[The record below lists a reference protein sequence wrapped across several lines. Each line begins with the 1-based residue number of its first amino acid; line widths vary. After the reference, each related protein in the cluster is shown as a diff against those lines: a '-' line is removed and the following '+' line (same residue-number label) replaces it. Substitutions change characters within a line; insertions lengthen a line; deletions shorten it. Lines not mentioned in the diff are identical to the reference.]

1 MFGPC
6 TRKESWTC
14 NRSADV
20 FNSSVLEQDADFRT
34 GSLRNQI
41 VVACRRFVDGDIH
54 AGNESAKISAF
65 RSGEIIGLSISVD
78 DTVDAGKLS

>member
-41 VVACRRFVDGDIH
+41 VVAYRRFVDGDIH
-54 AGNESAKISAF
+54 AGNESATADALGDGIL
-65 RSGEIIGLSISVD
+65 IGLPISIQ
-78 DTVDAGKLS
+78 DTSAT

>member
-1 MFGPC
+1 LFGPC
-6 TRKESWTC
+6 TRKESWTDDWLI
-14 NRSADV
+14 NV
-20 FNSSVLEQDADFRT
+20 FDSSVLEQNADFRT
-34 GSLRNQI
+34 RSLRNQI